1 MNRVHNENGFTLL
14 EVIVALGIFTVG
26 VSVAISLFTA
36 ATAAHRRAVDRV
48 RAIEVS
54 EEVFAALEGSIRDGA
69 TITELIAQ
77 PPWQYLV
84 DRWPG
89 VAVDVRYGTIPKD
102 NYIDELVVEVHVR
115 WISTGVDAE
124 EILRQIM
131 ARTRSFRLPVLDR

>member
-1 MNRVHNENGFTLL
+1 MNRVHTENGFTLL

-69 TITELIAQ
+69 TIT
-77 PPWQYLV
+77 
-84 DRWPG
+84 
-89 VAVDVRYGTIPKD
+89 
-102 NYIDELVVEVHVR
+102 
-115 WISTGVDAE
+115 
-124 EILRQIM
+124 
-131 ARTRSFRLPVLDR
+131 